1 MELHSPD
8 LSNESDWQSAKGFE
22 ARVVDNMTVASDLW
36 VNLWVK
42 VYDIDQAKNRK
53 FFSGTAQK
61 LTHSPWFDQNA
72 VWNHFTFDW
81 SSISSFPTNYKIKE
95 IHVSIWGLL
104 SGLFDGGV
112 GVDDVLPIQSG
123 GTTESIIVVKPNGGE
138 KWQVGS
144 QHNITWSSQNLS
156 NPVKIEYSIDNG
168 SNYTTIVASTSND
181 GSHSWT
187 IPNKPSTNCLVRVS
201 DATDGNPSDVSN
213 AVFTISS
220 SGNTSTG
227 KNIEVDVGNGVK
239 VTFDDVTSPG
249 ETTLD
254 VKTSGPPPPS
264 GFKIMPSGL
273 PVYFDIKTTAGF
285 TGNITICI
293 PYNDVG
299 MTATEEAKLRLHV
312 YENPPGAWKD
322 ITKLPVDVNA
332 NIICGTVTHLT
343 LFAMMTG
350 PSHFT
355 FTSPTQESYSI
366 VVDNATLDGSQL
378 SDRKS
383 TRLNSSHT
391 DISRMPSS
399 A

>member
-144 QHNITWSSQNLS
+144 SHNITWTSQNLS
-156 NPVKIEYSIDNG
+156 NPVKIEYSTDNG
-168 SNYTTIVASTSND
+168 SSYTTIAASTSND
-181 GSHSWT
+181 GSYNWT
-187 IPNKPSTNCLVRVS
+187 IPNKPSTNCKVRIS
-201 DATDGNPSDVSN
+201 DATDGSPSDVSD
-213 AVFTISS
+213 AVFEIKVS
-220 SGNTSTG
+220 SGAPDIAVNPNAISASVAG
-227 KNIEVDVGNGVK
+227 GVCRPQVCRIEPWAALLWR
-239 VTFDDVTSPG
+239 DDVVEFG
-249 ETTLD
+249 GGD
-254 VKTSGPPPPS
+254 
-264 GFKIMPSGL
+264 
-273 PVYFDIKTTAGF
+273 
-285 TGNITICI
+285 
-293 PYNDVG
+293 
-299 MTATEEAKLRLHV
+299 
-312 YENPPGAWKD
+312 GASW
-322 ITKLPVDVNA
+322 
-332 NIICGTVTHLT
+332 
-343 LFAMMTG
+343 
-350 PSHFT
+350 
-355 FTSPTQESYSI
+355 
-366 VVDNATLDGSQL
+366 
-378 SDRKS
+378 
-383 TRLNSSHT
+383 
-391 DISRMPSS
+391 
-399 A
+399 